1 MKNSVARIGEI
12 ANHVIEDCNDRSK
25 LLATKVPT
33 KLSEWR
39 TEQENFLKVKQD
51 LTEKVGFCSV
61 ESLAKGDRK
70 LQFLVWKK
78 SK

>member
-1 MKNSVARIGEI
+1 MQNSVAQIGEI
-12 ANHVIEDCNDRSK
+12 ANHATEDCNERSK

-51 LTEKVGFCSV
+51 LTEKVLFCSV
-61 ESLAKGDRK
+61 LAKTGDK
-70 LQFLVWKK
+70 PEVPQSEVNNVK
-78 SK
+78 

>member
-51 LTEKVGFCSV
+51 LTEKVCLI
-61 ESLAKGDRK
+61 LAKTGD
-70 LQFLVWKK
+70 K
-78 SK
+78 SEVPQSEVNNLK